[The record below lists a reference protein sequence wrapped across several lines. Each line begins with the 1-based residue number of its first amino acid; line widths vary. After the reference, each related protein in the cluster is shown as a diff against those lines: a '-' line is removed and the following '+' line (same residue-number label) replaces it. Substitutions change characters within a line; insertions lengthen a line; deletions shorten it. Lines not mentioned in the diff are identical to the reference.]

1 LQPDTQFL
9 KPTFIVESVYSKL
22 KQCFTLSRRVWKYTS
37 SQKPGKRSEAK
48 QSSGVTLALHSVTW
62 SGVFAPTYLLNY
74 GKAVKLM
81 TGFSP
86 KNSDKK
92 RSLGGCDAKK
102 SDRSN
107 CC

>member
-1 LQPDTQFL
+1 V
-9 KPTFIVESVYSKL
+9 KPSNRAGLRSLYILLHEEVYL
-22 KQCFTLSRRVWKYTS
+22 RL
-37 SQKPGKRSEAK
+37 
-48 QSSGVTLALHSVTW
+48 
-62 SGVFAPTYLLNY
+62 PTYINSGNTGMMGSRESSVGEGGIIDLDFIIPIQRGTILLNY

-81 TGFSP
+81 TGFSTQ
-86 KNSDKK
+86 NSDKK